1 MNLIRK
7 EVLAMR
13 RLTKNTITFHIIG
26 RIVTTPIIITIMTRM
41 VDNISLLFS
50 YYKDNKKI

>member
-7 EVLAMR
+7 EVLAMI